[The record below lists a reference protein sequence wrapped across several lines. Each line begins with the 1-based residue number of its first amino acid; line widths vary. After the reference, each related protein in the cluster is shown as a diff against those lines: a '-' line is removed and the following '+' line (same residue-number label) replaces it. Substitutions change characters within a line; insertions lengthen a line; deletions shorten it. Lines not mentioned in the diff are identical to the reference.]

1 MMKYSLLLLL
11 VLAAACKNNRHEDAA
26 AEGHKENVLPAAA
39 QQLYSA
45 VRSNPDSMGLR
56 WQLVEMLDSMASYKP
71 ALEQMDSMITR
82 DSLNYGLWFRKAQL
96 LEKVKDTTGAIRSY
110 RYAARIYPSPDAL
123 LSMANLYAE
132 RKNAAAIELCE
143 QVKTLRLGREYNAHC
158 DFISGIYY
166 ARSGNR
172 DKAIALFNSC
182 IASDY
187 RYMEAYMEKGFLYY
201 DNKQIAEAL
210 KVFELAVAINNT
222 YADGYYWVGKCNEA
236 LNNKDAAASN
246 YRLAVSLDAGMTEA
260 AGALKR
266 LGVS

>member
-1 MMKYSLLLLL
+1 MKYSLLLLL
-11 VLAAACKNNRHEDAA
+11 VLAAACTNNRQQDKV
-26 AEGHKENVLPAAA
+26 AEAGRDSVLPAAA

-45 VRSNPDSMGLR
+45 IRTNPDSIGLR
-56 WQLVEMLDSMASYKP
+56 LQLVEMLDSMASYQP
-71 ALEQMDSMITR
+71 ALQQMDSLITR

-132 RKNAAAIELCE
+132 RKDPAALELCK
-143 QVKTLRLGREYNAHC
+143 QVNTLRLGREYNAHC
-158 DFISGIYY
+158 DFISGVYY

-182 IASDY
+182 IANDY

-201 DNKQIAEAL
+201 ENKQPAEAL
-210 KVFELAVAINNT
+210 KVFELAVAVNNT
-222 YADGYYWVGKCNEA
+222 YADGYYWAGKCNEV

-246 YRLAVSLDAGMTEA
+246 YRLAISLDAGMTDA
-260 AGALKR
+260 ANALKR